1 MQQKEDDQKRA
12 EAMQQRR
19 GSNEKEE
26 EDIDVVRADRTY
38 MQDRMKN
45 IQDQIKF
52 FENAK
57 DKVDIT
63 FKKTFEDSIGKLNKK
78 LSAVNQQFM
87 DISSE
92 LSNKEFSRFL
102 RTQKD
107 AEQDEAMFK
116 NDKKRAEEE
125 KGELDAQITDL
136 AKKIAAASGQAKKD
150 LEATKTKKVEA
161 KNALVTKISSFATK
175 VSNLKQQRKDA
186 EKSRLEKDE

>member
-52 FENAK
+52 FEDAK

-63 FKKTFEDSIGKLNKK
+63 IKKAFEDSIGKLNKK

-87 DISSE
+87 DLSSE

>member
-12 EAMQQRR
+12 EDMQQRR
-19 GSNEKEE
+19 GANEKEE
-26 EDIDVVRADRTY
+26 EDLNVVRADRTY

-52 FENAK
+52 FEDAK
-57 DKVDIT
+57 DKVDVTI
-63 FKKTFEDSIGKLNKK
+63 KKAFEDSIGKLNKK

-87 DISSE
+87 DLSSE

-107 AEQDEAMFK
+107 AEKDEAMFK

-125 KGELDAQITDL
+125 KGELDAQITAL
-136 AKKIAAASGQAKKD
+136 ASKIAAASGQTKKD
-150 LEATKTKKVEA
+150 LEATKTLKVNA
-161 KNALVTKISSFATK
+161 KNALVTKINTFATK